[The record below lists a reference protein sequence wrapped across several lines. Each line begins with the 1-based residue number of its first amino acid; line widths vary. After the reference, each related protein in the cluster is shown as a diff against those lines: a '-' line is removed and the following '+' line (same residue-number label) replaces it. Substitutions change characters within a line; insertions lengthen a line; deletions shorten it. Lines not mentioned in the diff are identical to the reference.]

1 MRLRYHFLCG
11 IVVSGL
17 LFGGAHPAA
26 AAGPVQLPSAATV
39 SSGAAAASSV
49 PQQLVNITDVT
60 NIRQS
65 PSLDAPVVK
74 KAQPGQTYAIVETVA
89 GPGGDWHKV
98 VLSEDKTAYVA
109 SWVVDTAENRPG
121 KASTNQEKPSTGGKQ
136 PESEP
141 ASTILNI
148 IDVTN
153 VRAEPNLESA
163 VVAKAQPGQT
173 YTATGTEGAW
183 YKVAIAN
190 GKTAYIAS
198 WVVTATTLSGST
210 GQSAGQSPGG
220 QVYIYHTHNRE
231 SWKNVAGSKSGSSV
245 DDAKTNITLVGQELG
260 RVLQQKGVPAI
271 TANDDIAGRLVLK
284 NLSFTQAYSE
294 SRKTILEAKNTNP
307 ALSYLFD
314 IHRDADVP
322 YNQTTATING
332 KAYARIMFVIGTGNP
347 RYEENAAFAE
357 ALNKLLEKKYPG
369 LSRGVLVKSAHQG
382 NGEYNQSL
390 SPTSLLLEFGGVNNT
405 LEENKRTA
413 AAFADVFADYY
424 DSVQSKSK
432 SK

>member
-17 LFGGAHPAA
+17 LFSGAQPAY
-26 AAGPVQLPSAATV
+26 AAGPARLPSAASAS
-39 SSGAAAASSV
+39 SSGAAAAASSS
-49 PQQLVNITDVT
+49 QQLAKITDVT

-65 PSLDAPVVK
+65 PSLDAPVLK

-98 VLSEDKTAYVA
+98 VLTEDKTAYVA
-109 SWVVDTAENRPG
+109 SWVVETAENKPA
-121 KASTNQEKPSTGGKQ
+121 KASTVQEKPATGGKQ
-136 PESEP
+136 TEAE
-141 ASTILNI
+141 ASRTILNI

-163 VVAKAQPGQT
+163 IVAKAQPGDT

-183 YKVAIAN
+183 YKVATAN

-198 WVVTATTLSGST
+198 WVVTPTTLSGS
-210 GQSAGQSPGG
+210 ANQSPDG
-220 QVYIYHTHNRE
+220 QVFIYHTHNRE

-245 DDAKTNITLVGQELG
+245 DDPKTNISLVGQELG
-260 RVLQQKGVPAI
+260 RILQEKGVPTV
-271 TANDDIAGRLVLK
+271 TAKDDIAGRLVLK

-307 ALSYLFD
+307 SLSYLFD

-322 YNQTTATING
+322 RSQTTVTING
-332 KAYARIMFVIGTGNP
+332 KAYARIMFVVGTGNP
-347 RYEENAAFAE
+347 GYEDNAVFAE
-357 ALNKLLEKKYPG
+357 TLKELLEKKYPG
-369 LSRGVLVKSAHQG
+369 LSRGILVKSAHQG

-424 DSVQSKSK
+424 ASVQSKSK
-432 SK
+432 